1 MPRTARRERRHC
13 PPKQPQTRLNRE
25 DVTQLVAAYQAGA
38 RVKQLAEQFGI
49 HRLTVSSI
57 LQREGVRL
65 RPGGI
70 HPDDLPEVIRLY
82 QDGWALARLAVQVRR
97 VTQHRDQHPAPGSRA
112 YQTTGTTPDQRV
124 GSFLHGGC

>member
-1 MPRTARRERRHC
+1 MPRTARRERRHR

-82 QDGWALARLAVQVRR
+82 QDGWAPARLAVTFDVSPSTVTNTLRR
-97 VTQHRDQHPAPGSRA
+97 AGVP
-112 YQTTGTTPDQRV
+112 V
-124 GSFLHGGC
+124 GRSG